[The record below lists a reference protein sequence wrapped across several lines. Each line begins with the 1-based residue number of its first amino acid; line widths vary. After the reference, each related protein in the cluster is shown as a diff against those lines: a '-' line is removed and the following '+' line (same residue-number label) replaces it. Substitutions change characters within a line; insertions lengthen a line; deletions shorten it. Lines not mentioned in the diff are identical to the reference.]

1 MEIFKNKF
9 YFEKFTFSE
18 FFSVSV
24 EITGLINVAVVKIPY
39 HNQYEIY
46 VIIVSILNVVV
57 REKELIK

>member
-1 MEIFKNKF
+1 V
-9 YFEKFTFSE
+9 S

-24 EITGLINVAVVKIPY
+24 EITGLINVAGVKIPY